1 MSAIANYLL
10 HLADNAVVLGQRNA
24 EWCGHGPAIEE
35 DIALANMS
43 LDLVGQAPMSLQQRL
58 VDLPAAAAAATA
70 EDLVA
75 FAGTCWLLV
84 GEPGPDKLG
93 LIRRWIALPF
103 EPAPAF
109 DDVGAPLLTWNGV
122 AWVPSA

>member
-1 MSAIANYLL
+1 MSNPDIGSAAWWLDRATGARTPVQL
-10 HLADNAVVLGQRNA
+10 VVTQPGR
-24 EWCGHGPAIEE
+24 
-35 DIALANMS
+35 D
-43 LDLVGQAPMSLQQRL
+43 DLVGQAPMSLQQRL